1 MKSNY
6 PIVLLK
12 DRVKQLSLR
21 NKDNKSIDVYSVTN
35 SDGFIKS
42 ENFFNKEVFSKDTSN
57 YKIVQRGQFAYNP
70 SRINVGSIDYLRD
83 VENALVSPLYIIF
96 ELTDK
101 IHPDYLFKFLKSHW
115 GNIQIRA
122 NTEGAVR
129 DSLKFKGLENIKI
142 PRPSLEQQLQITYI
156 LTKIEK
162 IIQQRKQSLQQL
174 DDFIK
179 SVFLDMFG
187 DPVKNEKN
195 WKTDSLISFGS
206 FKNGLNFGSSE
217 SGITVRYLGIG
228 DFKKKSKLKNI
239 NELGYITLNSLPAD
253 DYFLKDNDLIFV
265 RSNGNPELVGRCMV
279 VYPNSEKVIYSGFC
293 IRYRINNPD
302 LEFTYIAHLFRSHTF
317 RKMLLQR
324 GQGANIQNINQK
336 ILSDLPVPLPPKV
349 LQNKFTT
356 LAEKVE
362 KIKEQYQQSLTELEN
377 LYGAI
382 SQKAFKGEL
391 DLDKIPLIETL
402 QTQKHFDNIDK
413 EQDIQ
418 TSNQPKSS
426 LHLYPFL
433 KGVDILTVKGRL
445 ELIKF
450 WFEQFFKNTKKGNPL
465 SIEAFWQNAQF
476 NFEPYRDKQLNIAE
490 KNNKSDEVDA
500 INNLNLGIQ
509 EYDFLKALIFEKL
522 TDGLLHQELSE
533 VEKLELTQLTR
544 ENDLDTKN
552 TIILKK

>member
-1 MKSNY
+1 MKFVS
-6 PIVLLK
+6 LLK
-12 DRVKQLSLR
+12 ATSFSGLRVSPFDGVKQYLSTGDLQ
-21 NKDNKSIDVYSVTN
+21 DNEVSLVDVLYQE
-35 SDGFIKS
+35 K
-42 ENFFNKEVFSKDTSN
+42 
-57 YKIVQRGQFAYNP
+57 P
-70 SRINVGSIDYLRD
+70 SRADIFVNEGDILFARMKGTIKVLEITQKLSGIIVSTGFAVIRPNNEFISQYL
-83 VENALVSPLYIIF
+83 YF
-96 ELTDK
+96 
-101 IHPDYLFKFLKSHW
+101 YLKSDAFQRQKDKYCS
-115 GNIQIRA
+115 GAIQPAITNA
-122 NTEGAVR
+122 
-129 DSLKFKGLENIKI
+129 GLEKIKVPQFSI
-142 PRPSLEQQLQITYI
+142 EIQNRTAYL

-391 DLDKIPLIETL
+391 DLDKIPLIEAL

-450 WFEQFFKNTKKGNPL
+450 WFEQSIKNTKKGNPL
-465 SIEAFWQNAQF
+465 SIEAFWQNAKF
-476 NFEPYRDKQLNIAE
+476 NFEQYRDKQLNIAE

-500 INNLNLGIQ
+500 IYNLNLGIQ

-522 TDGLLHQELSE
+522 ADGLLHQELSE